1 MIYSN
6 SHTALE
12 IGAWVYNRLSITG
25 PVMIDVRPLDADGYC
40 TDNALIE
47 INGRLSQAEQSVAI
61 CHELIHWKQFQDV
74 GEFNEDEAYNGEM
87 ELYKEY
93 RNSLH

>member
-6 SHTALE
+6 SHIALE

-61 CHELIHWKQFQDV
+61 CHELIHWKQFHDV

>member
-1 MIYSN
+1 MVYSN
-6 SHTALE
+6 SHNALE
-12 IGAWVYNRLSITG
+12 IGAWVYNKLSITG

-61 CHELIHWKQFQDV
+61 CHELIHWKQFQDL

>member
-93 RNSLH
+93 RNPLH

>member
-87 ELYKEY
+87 ALYKEY

>member
-6 SHTALE
+6 SHIALE

-47 INGRLSQAEQSVAI
+47 INGRLSQEIGRA
-61 CHELIHWKQFQDV
+61 HF
-74 GEFNEDEAYNGEM
+74 
-87 ELYKEY
+87 
-93 RNSLH
+93 

>member
-6 SHTALE
+6 SHIALE

-61 CHELIHWKQFQDV
+61 CHELIHWKQFQDL

>member
-1 MIYSN
+1 
-6 SHTALE
+6 
-12 IGAWVYNRLSITG
+12 
-25 PVMIDVRPLDADGYC
+25 MIDVRPLDADGYC

>member
-1 MIYSN
+1 MVYSN
-6 SHTALE
+6 SHTALD
-12 IGAWVYNRLSITG
+12 IGAWVYNKLGITG
-25 PVMIDVRPLDADGYC
+25 PVMIDVRPLDVDGYC
-40 TDNALIE
+40 MDNALIE
-47 INGRLSQAEQSVAI
+47 INGRLSKAEQSVAI
-61 CHELIHWKQFQDV
+61 CHELIHWKQFQDI

>member
-6 SHTALE
+6 SHIALE

>member
-74 GEFNEDEAYNGEM
+74 GEFNEDETYNGEM

>member
-6 SHTALE
+6 NHNALE
-12 IGAWVYNRLSITG
+12 VGAWVYNKLDITG

-61 CHELIHWKQFQDV
+61 CHELIHWKQFQDL